1 MAMIHINKLEPGMVL
16 ADEVIDLS
24 GRLLLGKGKTIQP
37 DHFRVFNI
45 WGVTEVNIRGN
56 NGDKEETKP
65 NLDSE
70 QYEKTKESTLQVFSH
85 NDLNH
90 PAIKEIFRL
99 SVYIFQYKFKY
110 TIGSRQFGGKY

>member
-1 MAMIHINKLEPGMVL
+1 MGMIHINKLEPGMVL
-16 ADEVIDLS
+16 ADEVRDLS
-24 GRLLLGKGKTIQP
+24 GRLLLGKGKTVQP
-37 DHFRVFNI
+37 DHFRVFKI

-56 NGDKEETKP
+56 NGGKEEAKP

-99 SVYIFQYKFKY
+99 SVLFRNEY
-110 TIGSRQFGGKY
+110 TFSNTL